1 MGKRFLTAASLLLL
15 AASGSLQAQTIEE
28 RLSALEARMDSIEQ
42 RVTRLESFH
51 PQREFT
57 ITQGNF
63 TLDEFNAYVTALDVK
78 DGDWVYIKGT
88 GKMDGDNRLD
98 SMEMCTS
105 DPNITSAFGYYLNG
119 NPEDTYGRRYY
130 FSENSESNQTF
141 VKMKYTNENIDLDW
155 GAASSVTV
163 ETYKNERIAY
173 NIHSSINGGGF
184 SVFIIPQFSSIHFS
198 QSLPENKLLI
208 KAGSTRMEACGF

>member
-1 MGKRFLTAASLLLL
+1 MGKKFLTAASLLLL
-15 AASGSLQAQTIEE
+15 ATAGSLQAQTIEE

-57 ITQGNF
+57 ISNGNF
-63 TLDEFNAYVTALDVK
+63 TLDEFNAYISALDVK

-88 GKMDGDNRLD
+88 GKMDGDNKLD
-98 SMEMCTS
+98 SMELCTS
-105 DPNITSAFGYYLNG
+105 NINITSAFGYYLNG

-130 FSENSESNQTF
+130 FRENSESNQTF
-141 VKMKYTNENIDLDW
+141 VKMKYTNENIDLEW
-155 GAASSVTV
+155 GATTSAGV
-163 ETYKNERIAY
+163 ETYKLERIGY
-173 NIHSSINGGGF
+173 NMHSSITGGGF
-184 SVFIIPQFSSIHFS
+184 SVIIIPQFSSIHFS
-198 QSLPENKLLI
+198 QSLPENKLLF

>member
-78 DGDWVYIKGT
+78 DGDWVYIKST
-88 GKMDGDNRLD
+88 GEIDGDGRTD
-98 SMEMCTS
+98 SMEICTS
-105 DPNITSAFGYYLNG
+105 DPRFISLFGYYLNG
-119 NPEDTYGRRYY
+119 NPDDPFGRKYY
-130 FSENSESNQTF
+130 YKGPSGNELSYVKSE
-141 VKMKYTNENIDLDW
+141 YTNGNLISDW
-155 GAASSVTV
+155 S
-163 ETYKNERIAY
+163 IAGG
-173 NIHSSINGGGF
+173 IVAHSLKYELFKMEAYSNPGGEFATSI
-184 SVFIIPQFSSIHFS
+184 SPRMSYIHFYATG
-198 QSLPENKLLI
+198 PDYKVTF